1 MMVLIRKV
9 GPTRR
14 PLGNRKVWSFGLGSS
29 DHQGPIV
36 GTNLCINL
44 HSHAKTNAAD
54 LPFLCREQVIIR
66 KCAGAFD
73 EFISRILYIILLL
86 GDC

>member
-1 MMVLIRKV
+1 MLASDGFDSQSGSDQKTSRESKSLEL
-9 GPTRR
+9 R
-14 PLGNRKVWSFGLGSS
+14 LGIVRSS
-29 DHQGPIV
+29 GPIV

-73 EFISRILYIILLL
+73 EFISRILY
-86 GDC
+86 